1 MFYFK
6 GRKSHKRVTWSDQF
20 FRKGQRKVGT
30 LAYEEMEG
38 GGALGNVGGE
48 TGFGAAFRGR
58 GKVEKILM
66 QKCDRIEFSNAMC
79 PLDRM

>member
-1 MFYFK
+1 MYFGEGLRAGRRTPHTTLRMRLYPVFYFK

-48 TGFGAAFRGR
+48 TGFGAAFRG
-58 GKVEKILM
+58 
-66 QKCDRIEFSNAMC
+66 
-79 PLDRM
+79 

>member
-48 TGFGAAFRGR
+48 TGFGAAFRG
-58 GKVEKILM
+58 
-66 QKCDRIEFSNAMC
+66 
-79 PLDRM
+79 